1 MQESNARTLR
11 GVSIAVIVLSVLAI
25 ISFGLGAIAVGAF
38 GAFASDP
45 SLYGDG
51 ISIEGYNHGYYD
63 SIDSEAAASVVGVSL
78 AIATGLL
85 VWCLICSIVS
95 LVAGIMGLRNN
106 SNNEKLGAVFGWTI
120 AGAVAS
126 FLCGR
131 VITAI
136 LLVVA
141 AVYTNKLR
149 NPQPVVYGQPQPPY
163 AQPYPGQQA
172 PGYGQQPYQPQPQPQ
187 PQAYQ
192 QPPAQQPY
200 QQAPTAPQQPAD
212 QQPPTP
218 PAQ

>member
-25 ISFGLGAIAVGAF
+25 VSFGLGAIAVGAF
-38 GAFASDP
+38 GAFMSDP
-45 SLYGDG
+45 SLYGNG
-51 ISIEGYNHGYYD
+51 ISIEGYDHGAYD
-63 SIDSEAAASVVGVSL
+63 SLNPEAAATVLGVSM
-78 AIATGLL
+78 AIVTGLL

-106 SNNEKLGAVFGWTI
+106 GNDEKLGAVFGWTI

-131 VITAI
+131 IITAI

-172 PGYGQQPYQPQPQPQ
+172 PAYGQQPYQPQ

-200 QQAPTAPQQPAD
+200 QQAPTALQQPAD
-212 QQPPTP
+212 QQQPPTP